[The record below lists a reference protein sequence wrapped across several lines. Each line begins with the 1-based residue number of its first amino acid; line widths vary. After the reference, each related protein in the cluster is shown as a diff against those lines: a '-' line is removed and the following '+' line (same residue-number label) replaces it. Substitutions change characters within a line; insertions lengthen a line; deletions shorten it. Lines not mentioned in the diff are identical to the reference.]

1 MTMLRPCGGSGK
13 TAEGWVHLPLF
24 IEMESR
30 MSCAAALSI
39 PTRESRQEAVLPF
52 ILRKLRLIYKCNENF
67 YRLSIL
73 SPIFLLY
80 IRSIGG
86 VTTAFNLQFDIL
98 PRQRKAHFSTHKRV
112 LKWAFHIDSLQ
123 TEDFQKRI

>member
-1 MTMLRPCGGSGK
+1 MP
-13 TAEGWVHLPLF
+13 
-24 IEMESR
+24 
-30 MSCAAALSI
+30 
-39 PTRESRQEAVLPF
+39 
-52 ILRKLRLIYKCNENF
+52 
-67 YRLSIL
+67 

-98 PRQRKAHFSTHKRV
+98 PKQRKAHFSTHKRV

-123 TEDFQKRI
+123 TEGFQEESDFCYTLAFCMPGMVSHFPGAWRMILVAPIVKRVPFSMTRRSRSPRISLSTKVPV